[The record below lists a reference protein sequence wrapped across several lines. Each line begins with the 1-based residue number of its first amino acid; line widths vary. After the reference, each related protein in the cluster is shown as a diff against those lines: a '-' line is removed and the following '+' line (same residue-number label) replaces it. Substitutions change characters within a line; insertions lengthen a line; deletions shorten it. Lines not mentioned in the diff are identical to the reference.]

1 MAKFQKQ
8 KLPSTTQAKSKN
20 TLNSPD
26 ERKKFKAGLATIT
39 HHFQLIDDQ
48 KEAIKE
54 IIEELSENT
63 GLDKKIVRKL
73 AATIHKHN
81 YSSIQQEN
89 EHFSLLYETVIEGRL
104 LNAPDPLDREDA
116 DTDGEDE
123 S

>member
-8 KLPSTTQAKSKN
+8 KLPATQKQSKSKN
-20 TLNSPD
+20 TLNDPD

-63 GLDKKIVRKL
+63 GLDKKLVRKL

-81 YSSIQQEN
+81 YSSLQQEN
-89 EHFSLLYETVIEGRL
+89 EHFSILYETVVEGRL
-104 LNAPDPLDREDA
+104 LNAPDPLDRKDE
-116 DTDGEDE
+116 EDE
-123 S
+123 ETE